1 MPITALLAIIALLIL
16 LFLAGFFAMSET
28 ALLTVT
34 LVQARRLAEEQGT
47 RADKL
52 LRLLEDRSRFLTTIL
67 LLTLVTNLTATSIAS
82 TLAYEYFQSWGSV
95 AATAVMTLII
105 FIYCEVAP
113 KTYAVQNAERTA
125 LRIAGPI
132 LGVTKVFHPLV
143 SFLTRIAGFSTRL
156 IGIKTTAPGPY
167 MTEEELLTAVEIS
180 EEEGVIKE
188 EEKQLIHHIFEFGDT
203 IVREVMTPRP
213 DMVSLSVTATANEA
227 LEIIMRE
234 GHSRVP
240 LYNDTIDNVAGIL
253 YARDLLGV
261 MAKGQHDFEVKKIMR
276 TAMFV
281 PETKRVAELLREIQR
296 EKIHMAIVIDEYGS
310 TAGLV
315 TIEDLLEEIV
325 GEIYD
330 EYDLEEK
337 QLEPLGENAVKVD
350 ARVPID
356 DVNDYFSVKLDYPEV
371 DSVGGLMLEL
381 FGRVPKRGET
391 VQAADL
397 TFIVDKVV
405 GNRVGMVTIK
415 RLPNPSGEEGRK

>member
-1 MPITALLAIIALLIL
+1 MSVTALMAITALLVL

-34 LVQARRLAEEQGT
+34 LVQARRMAEEHGA
-47 RADKL
+47 RADTL

-82 TLAYEYFQSWGSV
+82 TLAYEYFRSWGSV
-95 AATAVMTLII
+95 VATALMTLVI

-113 KTYAVQNAERTA
+113 KTYAVQNAEQTA

-143 SFLTRIAGFSTRL
+143 SFLTRIAGFSTR
-156 IGIKTTAPGPY
+156 IVGIKTTTPGPY

-240 LYNDTIDNVAGIL
+240 LYKDTIDNVSGIL

-261 MAKGQHDFEVKKIMR
+261 MATGQNDFEVKKIMR
-276 TAMFV
+276 MAMFV

-356 DVNDYFSVKLDYPEV
+356 DVNEYFDVKLDFPEV

-381 FGRVPKRGET
+381 FGRLPKRGET
-391 VQAADL
+391 IQTADL

-405 GNRVGMVTIK
+405 GNRVGTVTIK
-415 RLPNPSGEEGRK
+415 RLAKPPGESGRE